1 MKCQEPFTRQM
12 HVIMCSSLSFRLEE
26 CSTLPPDVTVPLVEF
41 VVEYINHVRTLF
53 DLDAVSQVLADLVDT
68 IRMALAE
75 IFPA

>member
-1 MKCQEPFTRQM
+1 MDYYYFQ
-12 HVIMCSSLSFRLEE
+12 IA
-26 CSTLPPDVTVPLVEF
+26 
-41 VVEYINHVRTLF
+41 YVRTSF

>member
-1 MKCQEPFTRQM
+1 M
-12 HVIMCSSLSFRLEE
+12 HVITCSSLPFRLEE
-26 CSTLPPDVTVPLVEF
+26 CSSLPSDVPVPLVEF
-41 VVEYINHVRTLF
+41 VVESYINHVRTLF